1 MSVYDKWASIFPGGI
16 AQCLKEYWKER
27 MSTAPLDPRF
37 PNVNQT
43 KYLQF
48 NFLGILS
55 KSKIYL
61 DDVGLIMLI
70 IIVVWK

>member
-43 KYLQF
+43 K
-48 NFLGILS
+48 
-55 KSKIYL
+55 
-61 DDVGLIMLI
+61 
-70 IIVVWK
+70 